1 MREKEGKQANHY
13 NLVVQTEESNET
25 SPDTKTYRV
34 ITANPDNIA

>member
-13 NLVVQTEESNET
+13 NLVVQTEESNEET
-25 SPDTKTYRV
+25 DTKTYRV